1 MEAPKIIIIGA
12 TSGIGRSLAL
22 RFAKAGWKLG
32 ISGRR
37 MELLTTLQQEISLLE
52 GIVPQPVALACF
64 DTMGD
69 ENIKHVQALV
79 NTLEGL
85 DLLIYNSGYGEV
97 TELPDSQIDKKIVDT
112 NVVGFVEIVNWAFNY
127 FYDQH
132 KGHIAATSS
141 IASNRGNSF
150 SPAYSASKAFMS
162 NYLEGLYLK
171 ARRLKADI
179 NITDIQPGFV
189 NTKMAKGN
197 KRFWIVPVEK
207 ATGQIYNA
215 ILKKR
220 FRVYVSRRWVIIA
233 KLMKL
238 IPLRIYRT
246 FG

>member
-1 MEAPKIIIIGA
+1 MEPPKVIIIGA

-22 RFAKAGWKLG
+22 RFAKAGWG
-32 ISGRR
+32 IGVTGRR
-37 MELLTTLQQEISLLE
+37 MGLLTSLQQEISMLK
-52 GIVPQPVALACF
+52 GTGSSPVVIESF

-69 ENIKHVQALV
+69 HNIAHVQTLV
-79 NTLEGL
+79 NKLGGL
-85 DLLIYNSGYGEV
+85 DLLIYNSGYGEAA
-97 TELPDSQIDKKIVDT
+97 EQLNWEIDRKIVDT
-112 NVVGFVEIVNWAFNY
+112 NVNGFVEIVNWAFNY
-127 FYDQH
+127 FYVQGR
-132 KGHIAATSS
+132 GHIAATSS

-171 ARRLKADI
+171 ARRLKVSI
-179 NITDIQPGFV
+179 HITDIQPGFV

-197 KRFWIVPVEK
+197 KQFWVVPVEK
-207 ATGQIYNA
+207 ATARIFEA
-215 ILKKR
+215 LMEKR

-238 IPLRIYRT
+238 LPLRIYRM

>member
-32 ISGRR
+32 VSGRR

-52 GIVPQPVALACF
+52 GIVPQPVSIECF

-69 ENIKHVQALV
+69 QNIRHVQALV
-79 NTLEGL
+79 NKLGGL

-97 TELPDSQIDKKIVDT
+97 TEQLDWEIDKKIVDT
-112 NVVGFVEIVNWAFNY
+112 NVNGFVEIVNWAFNY
-127 FYDQH
+127 FYDH
-132 KGHIAATSS
+132 RKGHIAATSS

-179 NITDIQPGFV
+179 YITDIQPGFV

-197 KRFWIVPVEK
+197 KQFWVVPVEK
-207 ATGQIYNA
+207 ATAQIYDA
-215 ILKKR
+215 IVKKR

-233 KLMKL
+233 RLMKL